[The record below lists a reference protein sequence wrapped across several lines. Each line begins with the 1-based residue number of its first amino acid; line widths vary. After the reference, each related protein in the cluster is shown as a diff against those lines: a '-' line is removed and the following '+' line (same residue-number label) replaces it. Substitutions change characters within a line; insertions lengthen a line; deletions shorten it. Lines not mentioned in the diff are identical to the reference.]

1 MNSTN
6 LELFWYW
13 IRQRELIRIRK
24 EEGLPRPWTGDP
36 ILQAYHFC
44 NVHREDD
51 RGTKE
56 IHAVIRGYGNNFGI
70 TALPWMYTAG
80 RMFNYAPSLICFL
93 TELWCGGEEL
103 VRASFRE
110 MKANGNK
117 IFHTAYVVSTCGKSI
132 DKVDYVI
139 EVVNKVRRLKVP
151 CVGFDECHQVLMS
164 VDGLGSF
171 LAAQVVADL
180 RNCGWLEPLGEYE
193 AKYWSAPG
201 PGSIKG
207 LNYIF
212 GGATYTTYYPLV
224 DNLYY
229 IMPPDIKAMNIHGQ
243 DLQNCLCEFSKYM
256 RHLNGENGRKRYYD
270 R

>member
-56 IHAVIRGYGNNFGI
+56 IHEAVRKYGPDFRN
-70 TALPWMYTAG
+70 LPAAYTMA
-80 RMFNYAPSLICFL
+80 RMFNSAQTFRYAVMH
-93 TELWCGGEEL
+93 GQEEL
-103 VRASFRE
+103 KLLQATGAKV
-110 MKANGNK
+110 
-117 IFHTAYVVSTCGKSI
+117 FHTAYVVSTCGKSMNKI
-132 DKVDYVI
+132 DYVYDVVDKVYQTHIPD
-139 EVVNKVRRLKVP
+139 
-151 CVGFDECHQVLMS
+151 VGLEECHRALMS
-164 VDGLGSF
+164 IDGLGSF
-171 LAAQVVADL
+171 MAAQVVADL
-180 RNCGWLEPLGEYE
+180 RNHGWLKPLGEYE

-212 GGATYTTYYPLV
+212 GGANYTTYYVLV
-224 DNLYY
+224 SNLYDV
-229 IMPPDIKAMNIHGQ
+229 MPPDIKAMNIHGQ